1 LRILREGLC
10 SSGIGRAV
18 AVLFAR
24 EGAGVSIVYLPDEQK
39 DAEETKKM
47 IDKEGRTCLLIPGNL
62 MDNETCK
69 SAVEKHVE
77 RFGKIDILVNN
88 AGGQEQCDDLA
99 DIDLDTVERTFRS
112 NVLQMFAMTKYALKH
127 MERGGS

>member
-1 LRILREGLC
+1 M
-10 SSGIGRAV
+10 
-18 AVLFAR
+18 LFAR

-99 DIDLDTVERTFRS
+99 EINLDTVERTFRS